1 MSSIDDIAIKEDNL
15 SGTASGN
22 QNSDVKKL
30 SIFSLTLSNFRN
42 YEYARIETSSV
53 PVVLTG
59 ENGAGKTN
67 ILEAISMLS
76 VGRGLR
82 RAKLL
87 ELDSL
92 LTADRRP
99 LITAP
104 WVIAANIN
112 GRMGE
117 VKIGTGRDTETVEN
131 IDKRIV
137 KIDEKIVRGQAE
149 LARHVSLIWLTPQ
162 MEQLFSEGSSAGRK
176 FLDRLVFGFDAEHA
190 TRVNDYEYAMR
201 ERNKLLQYGK
211 ADTGWLSVLEQKMAE
226 CASSIALARI
236 STCEHINYTI
246 SASPLSF
253 PKAYIDV
260 SGFAEDLLKNGKSA
274 VECENLLKN
283 AFASYRNKD
292 AESGRTLI
300 GTHRSELKV
309 THLGKNMQAENCSMG
324 EQKALMLSI
333 ILAQA
338 RSGAL
343 WHGVVPIILLDE
355 VAGHLDSIKRTELFE
370 EIFDTGAQVWM
381 TGTDAGLF
389 ADLVGKAQFFAV
401 DNGDIVQY

>member
-1 MSSIDDIAIKEDNL
+1 MASINDIAVEESLSVAASDNQ
-15 SGTASGN
+15 S
-22 QNSDVKKL
+22 SDVKKISL
-30 SIFSLTLSNFRN
+30 SSLTLSNFRN

-67 ILEAISMLS
+67 ILEAVSLFS

-82 RAKLL
+82 RAKLS
-87 ELDSL
+87 ELDNLSSDNQ
-92 LTADRRP
+92 AW
-99 LITAP
+99 A
-104 WVIAANIN
+104 VAANAE
-112 GRMGE
+112 GRMGK
-117 VKIGTGRDTETVEN
+117 VKIGTGRYTETIEN
-131 IDKRIV
+131 TDKRIV
-137 KIDEKIVRGQAE
+137 KIDGKIVRGQAE

-162 MEQLFSEGSSAGRK
+162 MEQLFTEGSSSGRK
-176 FLDRLVFGFDAEHA
+176 FLDRLVFGFEAEHA
-190 TRVNDYEYAMR
+190 TRVNDYEYSMR
-201 ERNKLLQYGK
+201 ERNKLLQYGR
-211 ADTGWLSVLEQKMAE
+211 ADADWLSVLEQKMAE
-226 CASSIALARI
+226 CATAIALARI

-274 VECENLLKN
+274 VEIENSLKSS
-283 AFASYRNKD
+283 FASYRAQD
-292 AESGRTLI
+292 AASGRTLI

-324 EQKALMLSI
+324 EQKAMMLSI

-355 VAGHLDSIKRTELFE
+355 VAGHLDGVKRTELFE

-381 TGTDAGLF
+381 T
-389 ADLVGKAQFFAV
+389 
-401 DNGDIVQY
+401 

>member
-1 MSSIDDIAIKEDNL
+1 MASINDIAVEESLSVAASDNQ
-15 SGTASGN
+15 S
-22 QNSDVKKL
+22 SDVKKISL
-30 SIFSLTLSNFRN
+30 SSLTLSNFRN

-67 ILEAISMLS
+67 ILEAVSLFS

-82 RAKLL
+82 RAKLS
-87 ELDSL
+87 ELDNLSSDNQ
-92 LTADRRP
+92 AW
-99 LITAP
+99 A
-104 WVIAANIN
+104 VAANAE
-112 GRMGE
+112 GRMGK
-117 VKIGTGRDTETVEN
+117 VKIGTGRDTETIEN
-131 IDKRIV
+131 TDKRIV
-137 KIDEKIVRGQAE
+137 KIDGKIVRGQAE

-162 MEQLFSEGSSAGRK
+162 MEQLFTEGSSSGRK
-176 FLDRLVFGFDAEHA
+176 FLDRLVFGFEAEHA
-190 TRVNDYEYAMR
+190 TRVNDYEYSMR
-201 ERNKLLQYGK
+201 ERNKLLQYGR
-211 ADTGWLSVLEQKMAE
+211 ADADWLSVMEQKMAE
-226 CASSIALARI
+226 CATAIALARI

-274 VECENLLKN
+274 VEIENSLKSS
-283 AFASYRNKD
+283 FASYRAQD
-292 AESGRTLI
+292 AASGRTLI

-324 EQKALMLSI
+324 EQKAMMLSI

-355 VAGHLDSIKRTELFE
+355 VAGHLDGVKRTELFE

-381 TGTDAGLF
+381 TGTDTALF
-389 ADLVGKAQFFAV
+389 ADLSGKAQFFRV
-401 DNGDIVQY
+401 DNGNILPY

>member
-30 SIFSLTLSNFRN
+30 SISSLTLSNFRN

-104 WVIAANIN
+104 WAIAANIN

-176 FLDRLVFGFDAEHA
+176 FLDRLVFGFDA
-190 TRVNDYEYAMR
+190 
-201 ERNKLLQYGK
+201 
-211 ADTGWLSVLEQKMAE
+211 
-226 CASSIALARI
+226 
-236 STCEHINYTI
+236 
-246 SASPLSF
+246 
-253 PKAYIDV
+253 
-260 SGFAEDLLKNGKSA
+260 
-274 VECENLLKN
+274 
-283 AFASYRNKD
+283 
-292 AESGRTLI
+292 
-300 GTHRSELKV
+300 
-309 THLGKNMQAENCSMG
+309 
-324 EQKALMLSI
+324 
-333 ILAQA
+333 
-338 RSGAL
+338 
-343 WHGVVPIILLDE
+343 
-355 VAGHLDSIKRTELFE
+355 
-370 EIFDTGAQVWM
+370 
-381 TGTDAGLF
+381 
-389 ADLVGKAQFFAV
+389 
-401 DNGDIVQY
+401 